1 MNQIKNTYLSFKT
14 RGFYKTL
21 IAIFN
26 HLMSFLC
33 KKFGKQYSLKNI
45 YNFKM
50 YLDNFDK
57 GISRTL
63 ILYGERELEH
73 KLMLERVLKPGMSV
87 LDIGANIG
95 YYALIEL
102 SLIGKNGN
110 LIAVEPSKQ
119 NINLLT
125 KNLVLNGYHN
135 VEIHNKAI
143 SDINGYKKLYMSHMS
158 NLNTFHDTGTGQLH
172 LTGEKIL
179 VETMTVPNLMNN
191 RKLDLIRMDVEGH
204 EVEVLNGLL
213 PAIKKSI
220 TTYDY
225 F

>member
-1 MNQIKNTYLSFKT
+1 
-14 RGFYKTL
+14 
-21 IAIFN
+21 
-26 HLMSFLC
+26 
-33 KKFGKQYSLKNI
+33 
-45 YNFKM
+45 M

-213 PAIKKSI
+213 PAIKNLLQPMIIFETHLSRYNKEHDFEKTLKNFLISVI
-220 TTYDY
+220 KFLCWVFIY
-225 F
+225 